1 VSFEAGRLLASAQEL
16 PEVEIFSKIGLFVSY
31 KLESELDLRLV
42 LSKPHL
48 DSLKIAIDRKNR
60 LG

>member
-1 VSFEAGRLLASAQEL
+1 MSFEGGRLLASAREL
-16 PEVEIFSKIGLFVSY
+16 PEVELFSEIGLFVSY
-31 KLESELDLRLV
+31 KLERELDFRLV

-48 DSLKIAIDRKNR
+48 DSLEIAIDRKDR